1 MTDTAGW
8 REAELARVRRP
19 LDEASHAP
27 GWLYS
32 SPDVYRTEIDRLFS
46 ALANEGFS
54 RSLML

>member
-8 REAELARVRRP
+8 HDAQLAQVRRP

-32 SPDVYRTEIDRLFS
+32 SPEVYTAEIERLFMRGW
-46 ALANEGFS
+46 LFVGRE
-54 RSLML
+54 